1 MFCVY
6 SFILIVKSWIID
18 LIIVFKRSKFCG
30 KCWESFRKRISGI
43 RALETLRTVNRAKK
57 SAFSWVH
64 QSNFIKSTL
73 NISFSEG
80 FLCSRFKIYKLPH
93 PEGFSNSLQGAV
105 TLLTTFSSH
114 LVLFK
119 CFNPPKSTAVRK
131 KTASIKCTF
140 WATNDLEH
148 PPNAPQ
154 LRSRLNKFWSGIKKI
169 IFSQEDTPQALY
181 LLPLDRFGLFKGYAF
196 QFDVFLEFYRLVQ
209 QVKISVWFL
218 SSLG

>member
-1 MFCVY
+1 MCIVQSCMFLSFMFCVY
-6 SFILIVKSWIID
+6 SFILIVKSWITD

-30 KCWESFRKRISGI
+30 KCWESSRKRISGI

-93 PEGFSNSLQGAV
+93 PEGFLSWLCPQTLPEGFSNSLQGAV

-131 KTASIKCTF
+131 K
-140 WATNDLEH
+140 
-148 PPNAPQ
+148 Q
-154 LRSRLNKFWSGIKKI
+154 
-169 IFSQEDTPQALY
+169 QA
-181 LLPLDRFGLFKGYAF
+181 
-196 QFDVFLEFYRLVQ
+196 
-209 QVKISVWFL
+209 
-218 SSLG
+218 

>member
-1 MFCVY
+1 MCIVQSCMFLSFMFCVY
-6 SFILIVKSWIID
+6 SFILIVKSWITD

-30 KCWESFRKRISGI
+30 KCWESSRKLISGI

-57 SAFSWVH
+57 SVFSRVH

-80 FLCSRFKIYKLPH
+80 FLCSRFKIKKLPH
-93 PEGFSNSLQGAV
+93 PEGFSNSPQGAV

-131 KTASIKCTF
+131 KNSKHKVYFLGYKRPRTPPKCSPTS
-140 WATNDLEH
+140 LE
-148 PPNAPQ
+148 
-154 LRSRLNKFWSGIKKI
+154 
-169 IFSQEDTPQALY
+169 T
-181 LLPLDRFGLFKGYAF
+181 
-196 QFDVFLEFYRLVQ
+196 
-209 QVKISVWFL
+209 
-218 SSLG
+218 